1 MENDER
7 YEEIG
12 QITYFRLYMDNL
24 NFESQD
30 ILLDN
35 VGDEKVT
42 LYKREFLGI
51 DKKCDEKLNISRN
64 TYDKLKKNQKRVKT
78 LLLCEFIILLVLLF
92 VLLFL
97 KLGMRDKTVKVFY
110 IFSIVCLLF
119 YVSVIICF
127 IVFLKGIQNNDLFYD
142 CSDDITNEFLKNEN
156 NNTKKS
162 ITIVVVNLVLDIV
175 AIILFLIM
183 YFYILKK
190 INGLLKIMNIK
201 KIIILKFLIQIV
213 I

>member
-1 MENDER
+1 MENDIR

-12 QITYFRLYMDNL
+12 QITYFRLYLDNL

-30 ILLDN
+30 LLLDN

-51 DKKCDEKLNISRN
+51 DKKCDEKLNISRD

-78 LLLCEFIILLVLLF
+78 LLLCEFIILLVFL
-92 VLLFL
+92 VALLFL

-110 IFSIVCLLF
+110 IFSIICLLF

-142 CSDDITNEFLKNEN
+142 CSDDITNEFLKQEN

-162 ITIVVVNLVLDIV
+162 ITIVVINLV
-175 AIILFLIM
+175 
-183 YFYILKK
+183 
-190 INGLLKIMNIK
+190 
-201 KIIILKFLIQIV
+201 
-213 I
+213 